1 MINLQILVLFVLLSQ
16 ISWCQYIEKP
26 EPAIHSLSKFGNVRD
41 FTLSSSGTEAFF
53 SLQSP
58 LGEISVIMCIKKT
71 SDTWSEPFIVPFSGK
86 FQDIEPFL
94 SPDNLRLYFAS
105 TRPLKSTDDK
115 AKDYDIWY
123 VSRESLSTEWG
134 SPINIGSPV
143 NSEKNEFYPS
153 LASNMNLYFTSDLST
168 SKGKDD
174 IFLSK
179 WDGNAYQEPISLSE
193 AINTE
198 GYEFNAYVSPDE
210 SFLIF
215 TAYNRPDGLG
225 SGDLYISFNDGNEWL
240 PAVNMGSQINS
251 DKMDYCPFVD
261 INAMTLYFTSK
272 RSKLNSDRSYQN
284 LNDLLKELSKYEN
297 GQSRLYKVKTDKLLT
312 TNGK

>member
-1 MINLQILVLFVLLSQ
+1 MIKRQAFGFILLMTQV
-16 ISWCQYIEKP
+16 IWCQNLEMP
-26 EPAIHSLSKFGNVRD
+26 EPAIPELSKFGNVRD
-41 FTLSSSGTEAFF
+41 FTLSSSGNEAFF

-58 LGEISVIMCIKKT
+58 LGEISAIMCIKK
-71 SDTWSEPFIVPFSGK
+71 SNDIWSEPFIAPFSGR

-105 TRPLKSTDDK
+105 TRPLENTDDK

-123 VSRESLSTEWG
+123 VSRETLSSSWAK
-134 SPINIGSPV
+134 PVNLGSPV

-174 IFLSK
+174 IFFSA
-179 WDGNAYQEPISLSE
+179 WDGNAYQEPTSLSE

-198 GYEFNAYVSPDE
+198 GYEFNAFVSSDE

-215 TAYNRPDGLG
+215 TGYNRPGGLG
-225 SGDLYISFNDGNEWL
+225 SGDLYISFNKGNAWQ
-240 PAVNMGSQINS
+240 PAVNMGKQVNS
-251 DKMDYCPFVD
+251 DKMDYCPFVAAD
-261 INAMTLYFTSK
+261 SLTLYFTSK
-272 RSKLNSDRSYQN
+272 RSNLNSDKSYQS
-284 LNDLLKELSKYEN
+284 LNELLEEFDKYEN
-297 GQSRLYKVKTDKLLT
+297 GQSRLYKVNASKLLL
-312 TNGK
+312 TNIK

>member
-1 MINLQILVLFVLLSQ
+1 MIKRPALFLILFLSQ
-16 ISWCQYIEKP
+16 IVWSQQMEMP
-26 EPAIHSLSKFGNVRD
+26 EPAIPALSIFSNVRD
-41 FTLSSSGTEAFF
+41 FTLSSSGDEAFF

-58 LGEISVIMCIKKT
+58 LGEISVIMCIKKEN
-71 SDTWSEPFIVPFSGK
+71 DTWSEPFIAPFSGK

-105 TRPLKSTDDK
+105 TRPLKSTGDT

-123 VSRESLSTEWG
+123 VSRGSIYSEWG
-134 SPINIGSPV
+134 SPINLGPTV

-153 LASNMNLYFTSDLST
+153 LASNGNLYFTSDLST

-174 IFLSK
+174 IFLSI
-179 WDGNAYQEPISLSE
+179 WDGNTYQEPISLSE

-198 GYEFNAYVSPDE
+198 GYEFNAFVSSDE

-215 TAYNRPDGLG
+215 TGYNRPDGLG
-225 SGDLYISFNDGNEWL
+225 SGDLYISFNHVNGWQ
-240 PAVNMGSQINS
+240 PAVNMGNRVNS

-261 INAMTLYFTSK
+261 KNSRTLYFTSK
-272 RSKLNSDRSYQN
+272 RSNLNSDMSYQN
-284 LNDLLKELSKYEN
+284 LNDLLEELNKYEN
-297 GQSRLYKVKTDKLLT
+297 GQSRLYKVKANKLLSSSL
-312 TNGK
+312 K

>member
-1 MINLQILVLFVLLSQ
+1 MIKQKALIVILFLCQIVWSQ
-16 ISWCQYIEKP
+16 DIKVP
-26 EPAIHSLSKFGNVRD
+26 EPAIPVLSKFSNIRD
-41 FTLSSSGTEAFF
+41 FTLSSFGDEAFF

-58 LGEISVIMCIKKT
+58 LGEISAIMCIKKKE
-71 SDTWSEPFIVPFSGK
+71 DAWSKPFIVSFSGK

-123 VSRESLSTEWG
+123 VSRESLSSEWG
-134 SPINIGSPV
+134 SPINLGAPV
-143 NSEKNEFYPS
+143 NTKKNEFYPS
-153 LASNMNLYFTSDLST
+153 LASNMNLYFTSDLPT

-174 IFLSK
+174 IFFSK
-179 WDGNAYQEPISLSE
+179 WDGKVYQEPISLSE
-193 AINTE
+193 SINTK

-215 TAYNRPDGLG
+215 TGYNRPDGLG
-225 SGDLYISFNDGNEWL
+225 SGDLYISFNNTKGWQ
-240 PAVNMGSQINS
+240 PAVNMGKQVNS

-261 INAMTLYFTSK
+261 KNSKTLYFTSK
-272 RSKLNSDRSYQN
+272 RSNLNSDVLYRN
-284 LNDLLKELSKYEN
+284 LDDLLNEISKYEN
-297 GQSRLYKVKTDKLLT
+297 GDSSV
-312 TNGK
+312 

>member
-1 MINLQILVLFVLLSQ
+1 MINRQILFLIALLSQ
-16 ISWCQYIEKP
+16 FSWCQHIEKP
-26 EPAIHSLSKFGNVRD
+26 EPAIHALSKFGNVRD
-41 FTLSSSGTEAFF
+41 FTLSSSGNEAFF

-71 SDTWSEPFIVPFSGK
+71 NDAWLEPFILSFSGK

-105 TRPLKSTDDK
+105 TRPLKSTDAK

-123 VSRESLSTEWG
+123 VSRESVSTEWG
-134 SPINIGSPV
+134 SPINMGSPV

-174 IFLSK
+174 IFLSR
-179 WDGNAYQEPISLSE
+179 WDGNSYQKPISLSE

-198 GYEFNAYVSPDE
+198 GYEFNAFVSSDE
-210 SFLIF
+210 SFIIF
-215 TAYNRPDGLG
+215 TGYNRPGGLG
-225 SGDLYISFNDGNEWL
+225 SGDLYVSFNKDNVWQ
-240 PAVNMGSQINS
+240 PAVNMGKQVNS
-251 DKMDYCPFVD
+251 DQMDYCPFVD
-261 INAMTLYFTSK
+261 ANSMTLYFTSK
-272 RSKLNSDRSYQN
+272 RSNLNSDKSYQS
-284 LNDLLKELSKYEN
+284 LNELLEEFDKYEN
-297 GQSRLYKVKTDKLLT
+297 GQSRLYKVKAGKLLT
-312 TNGK
+312 ANAK

>member
-71 SDTWSEPFIVPFSGK
+71 NEEWSEPFITSFSGNY
-86 FQDIEPFL
+86 QDIEPFL

-105 TRPLKSTDDK
+105 NRPLKNTGDEV
-115 AKDYDIWY
+115 KDFDIWY
-123 VSRESLSTEWG
+123 VSRQTLSAEWG
-134 SPINIGSPV
+134 KPVNLGPTV

-153 LASNMNLYFTSDLST
+153 LSDNMNLYFTSNLST
-168 SKGKDD
+168 TKGKDD

-179 WDGNAYQEPISLSE
+179 WNGDMYQEPVSLSE
-193 AINTE
+193 SINTE
-198 GYEFNAYVSPDE
+198 GYEFNAFVSPDE

-215 TAYNRPDGLG
+215 TGYNRPDGQG
-225 SGDLYISFNDGNEWL
+225 SGDLYISFNKGSGWQPSVNLGNQ
-240 PAVNMGSQINS
+240 VNS
-251 DKMDYCPFVD
+251 DEMDYCPFVD
-261 INAMTLYFTSK
+261 MNSNTLYFTSK
-272 RSKLNSDRSYQN
+272 RSNLTSNRAYQN
-284 LNDLLKELSKYEN
+284 LEGLLKEFSRYEN
-297 GQSRLYKVKTDKLLT
+297 GQSRLYKVKTNNMLSLG
-312 TNGK
+312 TN

>member
-1 MINLQILVLFVLLSQ
+1 MINRQILFLILSLSQ
-16 ISWCQYIEKP
+16 ISWSQHVEKP
-26 EPAIHSLSKFGNVRD
+26 EPAIHELSKFGNVRD
-41 FTLSSSGTEAFF
+41 FTLSSSGKEAFF

-174 IFLSK
+174 IFLSI
-179 WDGNAYQEPISLSE
+179 WDGNTYQEPISLSE

-198 GYEFNAYVSPDE
+198 GYEFNAYVSSDE

-240 PAVNMGSQINS
+240 PAVNMGNQVNS

-297 GQSRLYKVKTDKLLT
+297 GQSRLYKVKAGKLLT
-312 TNGK
+312 TNMK

>member
-1 MINLQILVLFVLLSQ
+1 MINRQILFLIVLLSQ
-16 ISWCQYIEKP
+16 ISWCQHIEKP
-26 EPAIHSLSKFGNVRD
+26 EPAIHALSKFGNVRD
-41 FTLSSSGTEAFF
+41 FTLSSSGNEAFF

-71 SDTWSEPFIVPFSGK
+71 NDAWQEPFILPFSGK

-123 VSRESLSTEWG
+123 VSRESVSTEWG

-153 LASNMNLYFTSDLST
+153 LVSNMNLYFTSDLST

-174 IFLSK
+174 IFLSI

-198 GYEFNAYVSPDE
+198 GYEFNAYVSSDE

-215 TAYNRPDGLG
+215 TAYDRPDGLG
-225 SGDLYISFNDGNEWL
+225 SGDLYISFNNGNGWL
-240 PAVNMGSQINS
+240 PAVNMGSQVNS
-251 DKMDYCPFVD
+251 DKMDYCPFLD
-261 INAMTLYFTSK
+261 SNSMTLYFTSK
-272 RSKLNSDRSYQN
+272 RSNLNSDRSYQN
-284 LNDLLKELSKYEN
+284 LDDLLKELSNYEN
-297 GQSRLYKVKTDKLLT
+297 GQSRLYKVKVSKLLQ
-312 TNGK
+312 TNVK